1 MGWHLAFFESG
12 FKKKREKCPKKK
24 KLRFDEQRVY
34 ADDTGELRAQAMHG
48 LPVR

>member
-1 MGWHLAFFESG
+1 ML
-12 FKKKREKCPKKK
+12 KKEAEIW
-24 KLRFDEQRVY
+24 LVERVN